1 MFNNLL
7 QVIIFLGGAAL
18 LIFSVE
24 KFIGSLVKTS
34 YFYGVSAFIL
44 AVIFAGMDF
53 ENWGFGI
60 SAVIKGVPDI
70 ALGSAI
76 GSAMFL
82 MGAAIVI
89 GGLIT
94 PFDSKT
100 PRDYLLLMIISPAI
114 LLPFLL
120 DRMLTRIDGIIIL
133 FIFALIL
140 LYLIR
145 KERTSKRTRLRDEE
159 VEEATEELGSASK
172 KKWIYPTLM
181 IIFLIGIVVG
191 AELSVRGAKGLV
203 QNLGLSRTVF
213 GMTIVGL
220 VMSLEEVLLVVE
232 PVRKGEVSVAIGN
245 IVGSLIFFSL
255 GNIGLLSAIRGF
267 PIAESVL
274 IFYWPIMFATI
285 LLIGGFLIRGK
296 IGRVEAI
303 TLAGIYL
310 AYWVISYGFL

>member
-1 MFNNLL
+1 MFNYFL
-7 QVIIFLGGAAL
+7 QVMIFLGGAAL

-24 KFIGSLVKTS
+24 KFVGNLVRTS
-34 YFYGVSAFIL
+34 YTYGISAFIL

-60 SAVIKGVPDI
+60 SAVLKGVPDI

-89 GGLIT
+89 GGFIT

-100 PRDYLLLMIISPAI
+100 PRDYLLLMIMSPVM
-114 LLPFLL
+114 LLLFLL
-120 DRMLTRIDGIIIL
+120 DGMLTRIDGVIIL

-140 LYLIR
+140 LYLVR
-145 KERTSKRTRLRDEE
+145 RERTSKRARLRDEE
-159 VEEATEELGSASK
+159 VEEAAEELGKTSE

-181 IIFLIGIVVG
+181 IIFLIGIVIG
-191 AELSVRGAKGLV
+191 AELSVRGAKELV
-203 QNLGLSRTVF
+203 QNLGLSGTIF

-232 PVRKGEVSVAIGN
+232 PVRKGEVSVATGN

-255 GNIGLLSAIRGF
+255 GNIGLLAAIRGF
-267 PIAESVL
+267 SISESVL
-274 IFYWPIMFATI
+274 TFYWPVMFATI
-285 LLIGGFLIRGK
+285 LLVGVFLVRGK
-296 IGRVEAI
+296 IGRAEAI
-303 TLAGIYL
+303 ILAGIYL